1 MGFVDVVG
9 YRVIVDET
17 LDTGRYGLRID
28 HHGEKTHFFS
38 SDERI
43 VIREW
48 MKAILKATISRDQT
62 SLFFSLTMS
71 HVSFSYTSRR
81 TRHFVGK

>member
-9 YRVIVDET
+9 YRVTVDET
-17 LDTGRYGLRID
+17 LDAGRYGLRID
-28 HHGEKTHFFS
+28 HDGEKTHFFS
-38 SDERI
+38 SDERT

-62 SLFFSLTMS
+62 SMS
-71 HVSFSYTSRR
+71 FPLPLAQVSFPYTSRR
-81 TRHFVGK
+81 TCHYVGK